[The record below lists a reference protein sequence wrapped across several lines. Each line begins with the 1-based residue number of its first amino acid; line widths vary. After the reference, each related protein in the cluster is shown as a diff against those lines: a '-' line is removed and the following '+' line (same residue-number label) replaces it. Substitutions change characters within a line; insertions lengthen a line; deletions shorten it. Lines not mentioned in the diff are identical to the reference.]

1 MLSIYN
7 LTRSVI
13 VQIEEDENNL
23 RRPGSVNT
31 LGSVILI
38 SRPLSAKYL
47 WNLVDSISGKRKLID
62 LRNSGT

>member
-62 LRNSGT
+62 LWNSGT

>member
-62 LRNSGT
+62 LRDSGT